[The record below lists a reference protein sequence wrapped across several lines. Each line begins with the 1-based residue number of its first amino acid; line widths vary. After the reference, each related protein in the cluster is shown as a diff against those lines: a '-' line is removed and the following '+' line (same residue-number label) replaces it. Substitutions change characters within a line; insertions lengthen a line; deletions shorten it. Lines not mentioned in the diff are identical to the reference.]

1 MQMKNPQNKID
12 FAILSEYTQKEF
24 QQDGSLLCL
33 KFVEDGEESVTL
45 RKGYYGSYA
54 LDVSHK
60 VKRLV
65 KFFSV
70 CRSSVN
76 HYFLTACE
84 VGVRTDYVYL
94 RSMRAVN
101 EWLRDNFTTR
111 LDTMARQARGKQAA
125 RR

>member
-24 QQDGSLLCL
+24 QQDGLLLCL
-33 KFVEDGEESVTL
+33 KFAEEGEDAVAL
-45 RKGYYGSYA
+45 HKGYYGSYT

-111 LDTMARQARGKQAA
+111 LDAMARQARGKTAA
-125 RR
+125 GR

>member
-65 KFFSV
+65 KFFSIK
-70 CRSSVN
+70 RNSAN
-76 HYFLTACE
+76 RYYLTACE
-84 VGVRTDYVYL
+84 VGVYMYCGQFN
-94 RSMRAVN
+94 SMADCN
-101 EWLRDNFTTR
+101 DWLRDNFTVR
-111 LDTMARQARGKQAA
+111 LDTMARQARGKRAA
-125 RR
+125 GR

>member
-1 MQMKNPQNKID
+1 MNMKNPQNKID
-12 FAILSEYTQKEF
+12 FAILSEYTQKEI
-24 QQDGSLLCL
+24 QSDGSVLCL
-33 KFVEDGEESVTL
+33 KFVEEGEDAVTL
-45 RKGYYGSYA
+45 RKGYYGSYT
-54 LDVSHK
+54 LDVSRK
-60 VKRLV
+60 IKRLV
-65 KFFSV
+65 KFFIV

-101 EWLRDNFTTR
+101 EWLRNNFTTR
-111 LDTMARQARGKQAA
+111 LDAMAAQACGEQAA

>member
-1 MQMKNPQNKID
+1 MQIKNAIDKID
-12 FAILSEYTQKEF
+12 FAILSEYTQKEH
-24 QQDGSLLCL
+24 QPDGSLLCL
-33 KFVEDGEESVTL
+33 KFAEEGEDAVAL
-45 RKGYYGSYA
+45 HKGYYGSYT
-54 LDVSHK
+54 LDVSRK